1 MLKQLTLAVT
11 AAFCTA
17 AIASETAPAA
27 QTLPKQ
33 GYVTIASGDYTVTF
47 MPKSNY
53 RISGFAY
60 QNKELFIS
68 RGVPSGTNITPAA
81 AEKLISAKL
90 TVDDQV
96 PAKVTY
102 APVKG
107 NKVVLER
114 EALFGDVKLNVKYT
128 LTPAG
133 LTWSCKYKLETAAK
147 KPNYFYLNTMTWSNK
162 FDEYFYRNK
171 GVKKSG
177 KLTSSG
183 GWVINSDADTIAL
196 YDSDKKVAAITKL
209 VTPIPGEMRKN
220 AIWDHKSYHK
230 YFMMHKRPA
239 WQAGYESPE
248 YIFEFSAVNAEPGD
262 WQKKVEESVK

>member
-11 AAFCTA
+11 AAFCTVA
-17 AIASETAPAA
+17 MSAETAPAA
-27 QTLPKQ
+27 QTLPQQ

-68 RGVPSGTNITPAA
+68 RGAPSGTNIVPAA

-102 APVKG
+102 AFVKG

-114 EALFGDVKLNVKYT
+114 DALFGDVKLSVKYT

-133 LTWSCKYKLETAAK
+133 LTWSCKYKLETSAK
-147 KPNYFYLNTMTWSNK
+147 KPSYFYLNTMTWSNK
-162 FDEYFYRNK
+162 FDEYFFSSKNTP
-171 GVKKSG
+171 GINANSTPCVQFQFPINPVKYSEVNPLTANNNAVAPAIHGKSR
-177 KLTSSG
+177 SNSG
-183 GWVINSDADTIAL
+183 FSTAPTVGASTQNTV
-196 YDSDKKVAAITKL
+196 
-209 VTPIPGEMRKN
+209 
-220 AIWDHKSYHK
+220 
-230 YFMMHKRPA
+230 RPA
-239 WQAGYESPE
+239 VV
-248 YIFEFSAVNAEPGD
+248 IFIFPAIKCPAATAVNNNCAAPKIC
-262 WQKKVEESVK
+262 QLRSR